1 MCEHNGND
9 GESIVKSYPNR
20 SQTSKDV
27 SKKEGKIQ
35 KWNADVHFL
44 NKTSVES
51 IQIEDNKTT
60 RSCHANSNVWTKHK
74 PVKKLYRYKRHILEV
89 QGNDSHVE
97 ILLPQGVQLSSLAS
111 IDVSA
116 DDVGHALQFL
126 EFCEAFRQVN
136 ATLTY
141 FGTLLIME
149 PRIEPGNPVLIECWF
164 IW

>member
-1 MCEHNGND
+1 MCVHNGND
-9 GESIVKSYPNR
+9 GVSTVKSYPNR

-51 IQIEDNKTT
+51 IKIEDNETT
-60 RSCHANSNVWTKHK
+60 RSCHANSNGCKTKHK
-74 PVKKLYRYKRHILEV
+74 PVKKLYRYKRNTLEV

-97 ILLPQGVQLSSLAS
+97 ILLPQGVQLSSVAS

-126 EFCEAFRQVN
+126 EFCEAFGQVN
-136 ATLTY
+136 VTLIY
-141 FGTLLIME
+141 FGTLLIVE
-149 PRIEPGNPVLIECWF
+149 PRIEPGNPVLIEC
-164 IW
+164 